1 MSGYAISRKVARLLA
16 EIAAP
21 TIAFTM
27 LLSFPLIVG
36 TSLVTSDMELV
47 GFLMRHLWVL
57 SLLLAALFSVRYLI
71 RLRRGR
77 VDQHRSLD

>member
-21 TIAFTM
+21 TVAFTM
-27 LLSFPLIVG
+27 LLSIPLIVG

-57 SLLLAALFSVRYLI
+57 SLLLAALFSLRYLA
-71 RLRRGR
+71 RLRRSGADR
-77 VDQHRSLD
+77 HRNPD